1 MIHRSHAGTPSPV
14 SLPESAA
21 GLPHS
26 SSSPLTPREA
36 LPRRFRILLVDD
48 HPVMRQV
55 LTLVINQQPDLEVC
69 AQVGSPEE
77 AFAALASQKPDL
89 LLTDLSMPGRS
100 GTEFIEDL
108 LRLHPSLTILINSM
122 HEEQQFAEPVL
133 RARARGYIMKDAGA
147 EELLIAIRR
156 VLSGEVYLSS
166 KMSRATA
173 PAEPKEPGENSLTPL
188 EQRLYRFI
196 GEGLSSR
203 EIARQLCLETK
214 SLESYRARLRQKL
227 QVPDNTSLMI
237 HAVHWLEEN
246 RRRNAGATAQPSV

>member
-1 MIHRSHAGTPSPV
+1 MIHRSHAGTS
-14 SLPESAA
+14 SAASRPESAA
-21 GLPHS
+21 ELSHS
-26 SSSPLTPREA
+26 SPSPLPPLET
-36 LPRRFRILLVDD
+36 PRRFRILLVDD

-77 AFAALASQKPDL
+77 AFVALTALKPDL

-108 LRLHPSLTILINSM
+108 LSRHPTLTILINSM

-166 KMSRATA
+166 KMSRAVT
-173 PAEPKEPGENSLTPL
+173 PAGEGEPTVNSLTPL

-203 EIARQLCLETK
+203 EIARELCLETK
-214 SLESYRARLRQKL
+214 ALESHRARLRQKL

-237 HAVHWLEEN
+237 HAVRWLEEN
-246 RRRNAGATAQPSV
+246 RRRNAAEIVP

>member
-1 MIHRSHAGTPSPV
+1 MIHRSHAGTCSPA
-14 SLPESAA
+14 SPAESEP
-21 GLPHS
+21 GLPHPPT
-26 SSSPLTPREA
+26 SPSPTLEA
-36 LPRRFRILLVDD
+36 PSRRFRILLVDD

-77 AFAALASQKPDL
+77 AFAALATQKPDL

-108 LRLHPSLTILINSM
+108 LRIHPTLTILINSM

-156 VLSGEVYLSS
+156 VLSGDVYLSS
-166 KMSRATA
+166 KMSRAAA
-173 PAEPKEPGENSLTPL
+173 PAGPTEPAENTLTPL

-214 SLESYRARLRQKL
+214 ALESHRARLRQKL

-237 HAVHWLEEN
+237 HAVHWLEQN
-246 RRRNAGATAQPSV
+246 RRNTAASTQPSM

>member
-1 MIHRSHAGTPSPV
+1 MIHRSHTGISSASPAE
-14 SLPESAA
+14 PAA
-21 GLPHS
+21 EL
-26 SSSPLTPREA
+26 SSPPAAASPASETP
-36 LPRRFRILLVDD
+36 PRRFRILLVDD

-69 AQVGSPEE
+69 AQVSNPEE
-77 AFAALASQKPDL
+77 AFAALASLKPDL

-108 LRLHPSLTILINSM
+108 LRIHPTLTILINSM

-166 KMSRATA
+166 KMSRSSPATGR
-173 PAEPKEPGENSLTPL
+173 PEPTENSLTL
-188 EQRLYRFI
+188 VEQRLYRFI

-203 EIARQLCLETK
+203 EIARQLCLDTK
-214 SLESYRARLRQKL
+214 TLESHRARLRQKL
-227 QVPDNTSLMI
+227 RVPDNTSLMI
-237 HAVHWLEEN
+237 HAVRWLEEN
-246 RRRNAGATAQPSV
+246 RRNAAEIVT

>member
-1 MIHRSHAGTPSPV
+1 
-14 SLPESAA
+14 
-21 GLPHS
+21 
-26 SSSPLTPREA
+26 
-36 LPRRFRILLVDD
+36 
-48 HPVMRQV
+48 MRQV
-55 LTLVINQQPDLEVC
+55 LSLVINQQPDLEVC
-69 AQVGSPEE
+69 AQVGCPEE
-77 AFAALASQKPDL
+77 AFAALAAHQPDL

-108 LRLHPSLTILINSM
+108 LRAHPTLAILINSM

-156 VLSGEVYLSS
+156 VLGGEVYLSS

-173 PAEPKEPGENSLTPL
+173 PGGPSEPTENTLTLL

-203 EIARQLCLETK
+203 EIARQLCLDAK
-214 SLESYRARLRQKL
+214 ALESHRARLRQKL

-237 HAVHWLEEN
+237 HAVHWFEEN
-246 RRRNAGATAQPSV
+246 RRRNVGATTQP